1 MHLMDKGIGYL
12 LNYEFYMIT
21 MTIKYVFH
29 NFFLTVS
36 KGLNINYQSPKKK
49 DQLIFIYVFA
59 DNSMSKVYSIEKK
72 LLAKYSL
79 NI

>member
-1 MHLMDKGIGYL
+1 MHLIDKDRVSFK
-12 LNYEFYMIT
+12 YEFYMIT
-21 MTIKYVFH
+21 MTIKYVFY
-29 NFFLTVS
+29 NFFLNVS

-59 DNSMSKVYSIEKK
+59 DNSMTKVYSSKK
-72 LLAKYSL
+72 FLAKYLL

>member
-1 MHLMDKGIGYL
+1 MHLMDRGYH
-12 LNYEFYMIT
+12 LNYEFYIIT

-29 NFFLTVS
+29 NFFKNVS

-59 DNSMSKVYSIEKK
+59 DNIMSKVYSSKIF
-72 LLAKYSL
+72 LAKYSL